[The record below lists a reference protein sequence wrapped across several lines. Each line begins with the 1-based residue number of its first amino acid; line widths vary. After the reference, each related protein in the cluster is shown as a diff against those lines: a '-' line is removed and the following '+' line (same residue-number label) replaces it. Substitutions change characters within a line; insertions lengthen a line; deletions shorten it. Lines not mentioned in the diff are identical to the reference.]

1 MTDKTLH
8 RYRRRVA
15 ALQRAI
21 RVACEIIEL
30 GDERLLA
37 GDGPAGGRPPQL
49 SLDEWR
55 RMYRVLD
62 ATRIR
67 RPESTGKREG
77 K

>member
-15 ALQRAI
+15 DLQRAI

-30 GDERLLA
+30 GDQRLLA
-37 GDGPAGGRPPQL
+37 GDGPAGVQPPQL

-55 RMYRVLD
+55 RMYRALD

-67 RPESTGKREG
+67 RVSTRSKA
-77 K
+77 